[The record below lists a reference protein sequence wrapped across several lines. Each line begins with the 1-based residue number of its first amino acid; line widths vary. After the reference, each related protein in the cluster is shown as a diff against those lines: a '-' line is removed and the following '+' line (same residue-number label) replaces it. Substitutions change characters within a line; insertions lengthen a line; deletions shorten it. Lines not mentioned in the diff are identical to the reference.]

1 METVLEQMLN
11 GILIIPFQKEFTSR
25 LATLCESYAETVD
38 RHKVEECASA
48 FLYSKSNA
56 NLSSYIMEQYQEQF
70 DEAIKLP
77 SVVYHILSGYV
88 LHVLIVDE
96 DEEFD
101 DAEKM
106 QYSLI
111 VRNMMVICKNSHD
124 QLLAPAFI
132 TLLYTPSDSYRE
144 NMSLI
149 TGPEDKLI
157 TSNIFESESFEEM
170 GMTLDESLFGEIKQL
185 AKQAERL
192 KYQELINMIKSKK
205 IEDPF
210 VLACYAAS
218 ILAVNPEWKFV
229 DPNPVKTLMSI
240 LPANR
245 KNEKLKNIKAKLND
259 SEWYT
264 TYDTESE
271 SSILLTYING
281 SVNAMTEIN
290 ELKFSDLEFAIYMYY
305 EFFLEELIID

>member
-1 METVLEQMLN
+1 MGTILEQMLN
-11 GILIIPFQKEFTSR
+11 GILIIPFQKELTSK
-25 LATLCESYAETVD
+25 LTTLCESYAKTVD

-48 FLYSKSNA
+48 FLYSKSNV

-70 DEAIKLP
+70 GDAIKLP

-88 LHVLIVDE
+88 LHILIVDE

-101 DAEKM
+101 AADKM

-111 VRNMMVICKNSHD
+111 VRNMMVIHKNSHD

-132 TLLYTPSDSYRE
+132 PLLYPFSDSYRE

-149 TGPEDKLI
+149 TEPEDKLI
-157 TSNIFESESFEEM
+157 TPNIFESESFEDM
-170 GMTLDESLFGEIKQL
+170 GITLDESLFDEIRQL
-185 AKQAERL
+185 AEQAEKL
-192 KYQELINMIKSKK
+192 KYQELINEIKSKK
-205 IEDPF
+205 TEDPF

-218 ILAVNPEWKFV
+218 ILAVNPEWRFI

-245 KNEKLKNIKAKLND
+245 KSEKLKNIKTKLND

-264 TYDTESE
+264 TYDTNSE

-281 SVNAMTEIN
+281 SANAITEIN
-290 ELKFSDLEFAIYMYY
+290 ELKFTDLEFAIYMYY
-305 EFFLEELIID
+305 EFFLEELIIN

>member
-11 GILIIPFQKEFTSR
+11 GTLIIPFQKELISR
-25 LATLCESYAETVD
+25 LATLCESYAKTID
-38 RHKVEECASA
+38 RHKVEECTSA

-56 NLSSYIMEQYQEQF
+56 NLSSYITEQYQELF
-70 DEAIKLP
+70 GDAIKLP

-88 LHVLIVDE
+88 LHILIVDE

-101 DAEKM
+101 DADKM

-111 VRNMMVICKNSHD
+111 VRNMMVLRKNSHD

-132 TLLYTPSDSYRE
+132 PPLYPISDSYRE
-144 NMSLI
+144 KMSLI
-149 TGPEDKLI
+149 TEPEDKLI
-157 TSNIFESESFEEM
+157 TPDIFESESFEDM
-170 GMTLDESLFGEIKQL
+170 GITLDESLFDEIKQL
-185 AKQAERL
+185 AEQAEKL
-192 KYQELINMIKSKK
+192 KYQELISEIKSKK

-210 VLACYAAS
+210 VLAYYAAS
-218 ILAVNPEWKFV
+218 ILAVNPEWKFI
-229 DPNPVKTLMSI
+229 DPNPVKTLISI
-240 LPANR
+240 LSVNR
-245 KNEKLKNIKAKLND
+245 KNEKLKNIKTKLND

-264 TYDTESE
+264 TYDTDSE

-281 SVNAMTEIN
+281 SANAITEIN